1 MASELDAG
9 DHGFIRVLSWHGG
22 HKYIATLEVL
32 SGRMPPPFQV
42 VILSSEGF
50 KGGSFRILEKNCITR
65 RCILDIDDK
74 DCTFRFKVQWLLD
87 EPATALQQH

>member
-9 DHGFIRVLSWHGG
+9 DHGFVRVLSWHGG

-42 VILSSEGF
+42 VIISLEGF
-50 KGGSFRILEKNCITR
+50 KGGTFRILEKNYINR
-65 RCILDIDDK
+65 KCILEIDDN
-74 DCTFRFKVQWLLD
+74 DFTFRFKVQWLLD
-87 EPATALQQH
+87 EPLPSLQQH